1 MTTKSQTLAELG
13 EDKLIRRLMRGVK
26 LDGDVIAG
34 AGDDCAVV
42 RSTKNEHTLLKTDAL
57 VQDVHFTMQTPPS
70 LIGRKAI
77 ARVVSDFAAMG
88 GTPRHAMVTLVA
100 PPSMEV
106 AFLSGIYRG
115 MRAIAKEYGINIV
128 GGETSRGLVLM
139 LSISM
144 SGTVP
149 SKSWLSRSEGKAGD
163 VVLVTGRLGGSIKG
177 KHLKF
182 IPRLEEG
189 RWLAV
194 HARPHA
200 MMDISDGLAKDLPRL
215 ALASG
220 THFEINVAAV
230 PCNRGCT
237 FDQAW
242 GDGEDYELLLA
253 VNPRGL
259 KSLLRRWR
267 EAFPKL
273 PLTVIGRLVP
283 PGQGCPPYAVNT
295 GWDHFALS
303 ADA

>member
-1 MTTKSQTLAELG
+1 MPTLADIG
-13 EDKLIRRLMRGVK
+13 EDKLIRKLMRGVK
-26 LDGDVIAG
+26 LDRDVIAG

-57 VQDVHFTMQTPPS
+57 VQDVHFTLETPPK

-88 GTPRHAMVTLVA
+88 GTPRHAMITLVA
-100 PPSMEV
+100 PPSMDVE
-106 AFLSGIYRG
+106 FLTDVYRG
-115 MRAIAKEYGINIV
+115 MRNLAKQYGINIV

-139 LSISM
+139 LSVSM
-144 SGTVP
+144 TGTVP
-149 SKSWLSRSEGKAGD
+149 SKRWLSRSEGKAGD
-163 VVLVTGRLGGSIKG
+163 VLLVTGRLGGSIKG
-177 KHLKF
+177 RHLKF
-182 IPRLEEG
+182 EPRLEEG
-189 RWLAV
+189 RWLSENA
-194 HARPHA
+194 HPHA
-200 MMDISDGLAKDLPRL
+200 IMDISDGLAKDLPRL

-220 THFEINVAAV
+220 THYEINVAAV

-253 VNPRGL
+253 VNPRIV
-259 KSLLRRWR
+259 KSLLPKWR

-283 PGQGCPPYAVNT
+283 PGQGCPPYAVNK

>member
-1 MTTKSQTLAELG
+1 MPTLAEIG
-13 EDKLIRRLMRGVK
+13 EDNLIRKLMRGVR
-26 LDGDVIAG
+26 LDHDVIAG

-42 RSTKNEHTLLKTDAL
+42 RSTRNEHTLLKTDAL
-57 VQDVHFTMQTPPS
+57 VQDVHFTLETPPR
-70 LIGRKAI
+70 LIGRKAL

-106 AFLSGIYRG
+106 DFLTEVYRG
-115 MRAIAKEYGINIV
+115 MRAVAKTYSINIV

-144 SGTVP
+144 TGTVP
-149 SKSWLSRSEGKAGD
+149 SKQWLSRSEGKAGD
-163 VVLVTGRLGGSIKG
+163 VLLVTGRLGGSIRG

-189 RWLAV
+189 RWLAE
-194 HARPHA
+194 HAHPHA

-220 THFEINVAAV
+220 THFQVNVAAL
-230 PCNRGCT
+230 PCNAGCT

-253 VNPRGL
+253 VNPRSL
-259 KSLLRRWR
+259 KALLPKWR
-267 EAFPKL
+267 ARFPKL
-273 PLTVIGRLVP
+273 PLTVIGKLVP
-283 PGQGCPPYAVNT
+283 PGEGRPPDFEST

-303 ADA
+303 GDA

>member
-1 MTTKSQTLAELG
+1 MTNKAPTLADIG

-26 LDGDVIAG
+26 LDRDVIAG

-57 VQDVHFTMQTPPS
+57 VQDVHFTLQTPPK

-88 GTPRHAMVTLVA
+88 GTPRHAMITLVA

-106 AFLSGIYRG
+106 EFLAEVYRG
-115 MRAIAKEYGINIV
+115 MKAIAKDYGINLV

-144 SGTVP
+144 TGTVP

-163 VVLVTGRLGGSIKG
+163 VLLVTGRLGGSIKG

-182 IPRLEEG
+182 TPRLEEG
-189 RWLAV
+189 RWLSEN
-194 HARPHA
+194 
-200 MMDISDGLAKDLPRL
+200 DISDGLAKDLPRL

-220 THFEINVAAV
+220 THFQVNVASL
-230 PCNRGCT
+230 PCNPGCT

-253 VNPRGL
+253 VNPRTLRSL
-259 KSLLRRWR
+259 KTKWS
-267 EAFPKL
+267 AVFPHL
-273 PLTVIGRLVP
+273 PLTVIGKLVP
-283 PGQGCPPYAVNT
+283 PGEGRPPDFEST

>member
-1 MTTKSQTLAELG
+1 MPTLADIG

-26 LDGDVIAG
+26 LDRDVIAG

-42 RSTKNEHTLLKTDAL
+42 RSTKHEHTLLKTDAL
-57 VQDVHFTMQTPPS
+57 VQDVHFTLDTPPK

-88 GTPRHAMVTLVA
+88 GTPRHAMITLVA
-100 PPSMEV
+100 PPSIEF
-106 AFLSGIYRG
+106 AFLADVYRG
-115 MRAIAKEYGINIV
+115 MKAIAKQYRINLV

-144 SGTVP
+144 TGTVP
-149 SKSWLSRSEGKAGD
+149 SKRWLSRSEGKAGD
-163 VVLVTGRLGGSIKG
+163 VLLVTGHLGGSIKG

-182 IPRLEEG
+182 TPRLEEG
-189 RWLAV
+189 RWLSENA
-194 HARPHA
+194 HPHA

-220 THFEINVAAV
+220 THFQVNVAAL
-230 PCNRGCT
+230 PCNPGCT

-253 VNPRGL
+253 VNPR
-259 KSLLRRWR
+259 SLRTLLTKWR
-267 EAFPKL
+267 AAFPDL
-273 PLTVIGRLVP
+273 PLTVIGKLVP
-283 PGQGCPPYAVNT
+283 PGEGRPPDFTST

-303 ADA
+303 ADV

>member
-1 MTTKSQTLAELG
+1 MPTLADIG
-13 EDKLIRRLMRGVK
+13 EDKLIRKLMRGVK
-26 LDGDVIAG
+26 LDRDVIAG

-57 VQDVHFTMQTPPS
+57 VQDVHFTLETPPK

-88 GTPRHAMVTLVA
+88 GTPRHAMITLVA

-106 AFLSGIYRG
+106 HFLTEIYRG
-115 MRAIAKEYGINIV
+115 MRNLAKQYGINIV

-139 LSISM
+139 LSVSM
-144 SGTVP
+144 TGTVP
-149 SKSWLSRSEGKAGD
+149 SKRWLSRSEGKAGD
-163 VVLVTGRLGGSIKG
+163 VLLVTGRLGGSIKG
-177 KHLKF
+177 RHLKF
-182 IPRLEEG
+182 EPRLEQG
-189 RWLAV
+189 RWLSENA
-194 HARPHA
+194 HPHA
-200 MMDISDGLAKDLPRL
+200 IMDISDGLAKDLPRL

-220 THFEINVAAV
+220 THYEINVAAV

-253 VNPRGL
+253 VNPRIV
-259 KSLLRRWR
+259 KSLLPKWR

-283 PGQGCPPYAVNT
+283 PGQGCPPYAVNS

-303 ADA
+303 ADG

>member
-1 MTTKSQTLAELG
+1 MPTLADIG
-13 EDKLIRRLMRGVK
+13 EDKLIRKLMRGVK
-26 LDGDVIAG
+26 LDRDVIAG

-57 VQDVHFTMQTPPS
+57 VQDVHFTLETPPK

-88 GTPRHAMVTLVA
+88 GTPRHAMITLVA
-100 PPSMEV
+100 PPSTKVE
-106 AFLSGIYRG
+106 FLTEIYRG
-115 MRAIAKEYGINIV
+115 MRAISKHYGINIV

-149 SKSWLSRSEGKAGD
+149 SKRWLSRSEGKAGD
-163 VVLVTGRLGGSIKG
+163 VLLVTGRLGGSIKG

-182 IPRLEEG
+182 EPRLEAG
-189 RWLAV
+189 RWLSENA
-194 HARPHA
+194 HPHA

-220 THFEINVAAV
+220 THYEINVTAV

-253 VNPRGL
+253 VNPR
-259 KSLLRRWR
+259 SLNSLMKKWR
-267 EAFPKL
+267 EAFPRL

>member
-1 MTTKSQTLAELG
+1 MPTLADIG
-13 EDKLIRRLMRGVK
+13 EDKLVRKLMRGVK
-26 LDGDVIAG
+26 LDRDVIAG

-57 VQDVHFTMQTPPS
+57 VQDVHFTLDTPPK

-88 GTPRHAMVTLVA
+88 GTPRHAMITLVA
-100 PPSMEV
+100 PPSMDVE
-106 AFLSGIYRG
+106 FLTDVYRG
-115 MRAIAKEYGINIV
+115 MRAIARQYAINIV

-144 SGTVP
+144 TGTVP
-149 SKSWLSRSEGKAGD
+149 SKRWLSRSEGKAGD
-163 VVLVTGRLGGSIKG
+163 ILLVTGSLGGSITG

-182 IPRLEEG
+182 EPRLAEG
-189 RWLAV
+189 RWLSENA
-194 HARPHA
+194 HPHA
-200 MMDISDGLAKDLPRL
+200 IMDISDGLAKDLPRL

-220 THFEINVAAV
+220 THYEVNVAAL
-230 PCNRGCT
+230 PCNPGCS

-242 GDGEDYELLLA
+242 GDSEDYELLLA
-253 VNPRGL
+253 VTPRSV
-259 KSLLRRWR
+259 KSLLPKWR
-267 EAFPKL
+267 DAFPKL
-273 PLTVIGRLVP
+273 PLTISGKLVP
-283 PGQGCPPYAVNT
+283 PGQGRPPDFESN

>member
-1 MTTKSQTLAELG
+1 MPTLADIG

-26 LDGDVIAG
+26 LDRDVIAG

-42 RSTKNEHTLLKTDAL
+42 RSTKNEHALLKTDAL
-57 VQDVHFTMQTPPS
+57 VQDVHFTLETPPK

-88 GTPRHAMVTLVA
+88 GTPRHAMITLVA

-106 AFLSGIYRG
+106 EFLTDVYRG
-115 MRAIAKEYGINIV
+115 MKAIAKDYGINLV

-144 SGTVP
+144 TGTVP
-149 SKSWLSRSEGKAGD
+149 SRRWLSRSEGQAGD
-163 VVLVTGRLGGSIKG
+163 ILLVTGRLGGSIKG

-182 IPRLEEG
+182 TPRLEEG
-189 RWLAV
+189 RWLSENA
-194 HARPHA
+194 HPHA

-220 THFEINVAAV
+220 THFQVNVASL
-230 PCNRGCT
+230 PCNPGCT

-242 GDGEDYELLLA
+242 GDGEDYELLIA
-253 VNPRGL
+253 VNPRTLRSL
-259 KSLLRRWR
+259 KNKWS
-267 EAFPKL
+267 EAFPSL
-273 PLTVIGRLVP
+273 PLTVIGKLVP
-283 PGQGCPPYAVNT
+283 PGEGRPPDFEST

>member
-1 MTTKSQTLAELG
+1 MPTLADIG
-13 EDKLIRRLMRGVK
+13 EDHLIRKLMRGVK

-57 VQDVHFTMQTPPS
+57 VQDVHFTLETPPK
-70 LIGRKAI
+70 LIGRKAL

-88 GTPRHAMVTLVA
+88 GTPRHAMITLVA
-100 PPSMEV
+100 PPSMDV
-106 AFLSGIYRG
+106 DFLADVYRG
-115 MRAIAKEYGINIV
+115 MRSIAKRYGINIV

-144 SGTVP
+144 TGTVP
-149 SKSWLSRSEGKAGD
+149 SRHWLSRSEGKAGD
-163 VVLVTGRLGGSIKG
+163 VLLVTGRLGGSIHG

-182 IPRLEEG
+182 TPRLEEG
-189 RWLAV
+189 RWLAE
-194 HARPHA
+194 HAHPHA

-220 THFEINVAAV
+220 THYVVNVASL
-230 PCNRGCT
+230 PCSPGCT

-253 VNPRGL
+253 VNPRSV
-259 KSLLRRWR
+259 KTLLPKWR
-267 EAFPKL
+267 AAFSKL
-273 PLTVIGRLVP
+273 PLTIIGKLVP
-283 PGQGCPPYAVNT
+283 PGEGRPPDFEST

-303 ADA
+303 GDV

>member
-1 MTTKSQTLAELG
+1 MPTLADIG
-13 EDKLIRRLMRGVK
+13 EDKLIRKLMRGVK
-26 LDGDVIAG
+26 LDRDVIAG

-57 VQDVHFTMQTPPS
+57 VQDVHFTLETPPK

-88 GTPRHAMVTLVA
+88 GTPRHAMITLVA
-100 PPSMEV
+100 PPSMQVE
-106 AFLSGIYRG
+106 FLTEIYRG
-115 MRAIAKEYGINIV
+115 MRAISKVYGINIV

-149 SKSWLSRSEGKAGD
+149 SKRWLSRSEGKAGD
-163 VVLVTGRLGGSIKG
+163 VLLVTGRLGGSIHG

-182 IPRLEEG
+182 EPRLEEG
-189 RWLAV
+189 RWLSENA
-194 HARPHA
+194 HPHA

-220 THFEINVAAV
+220 THFQVNVASL
-230 PCNRGCT
+230 PCNPGCS

-253 VNPRGL
+253 VNPRSLRSL
-259 KSLLRRWR
+259 KAKWS

-273 PLTVIGRLVP
+273 PLTIIGKLVP
-283 PGQGCPPYAVNT
+283 PGEGRPPDFEST

>member
-1 MTTKSQTLAELG
+1 MPTLADIG
-13 EDKLIRRLMRGVK
+13 EDKLVRKLMRGVK
-26 LDGDVIAG
+26 LDRDVIAG

-57 VQDVHFTMQTPPS
+57 VQDVHFTLETPPK

-88 GTPRHAMVTLVA
+88 GTPRHAMITLVA

-106 AFLSGIYRG
+106 HFLTEIYRG
-115 MRAIAKEYGINIV
+115 MRNLAKQYGINIV

-139 LSISM
+139 LSVSM
-144 SGTVP
+144 TGTVP
-149 SKSWLSRSEGKAGD
+149 SKRWLSRSEGKAGD
-163 VVLVTGRLGGSIKG
+163 VLLVTGRLGGSIKG
-177 KHLKF
+177 RHLKF
-182 IPRLEEG
+182 EPRLEQG
-189 RWLAV
+189 RWLSENAQ
-194 HARPHA
+194 PHA
-200 MMDISDGLAKDLPRL
+200 IMDISDGLAKDLPRL

-220 THFEINVAAV
+220 THYEINVAAV

-253 VNPRGL
+253 VNPRIV
-259 KSLLRRWR
+259 KSLLPKWR

-283 PGQGCPPYAVNT
+283 PGQGCPPYAVNR